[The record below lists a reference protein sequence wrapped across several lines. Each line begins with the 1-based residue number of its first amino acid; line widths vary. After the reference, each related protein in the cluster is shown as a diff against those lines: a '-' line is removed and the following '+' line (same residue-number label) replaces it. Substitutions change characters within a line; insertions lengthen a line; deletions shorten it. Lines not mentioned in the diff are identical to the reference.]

1 MQCVGTV
8 AQPDENMNGA
18 GEQVDILSP
27 NCMVKD
33 RWKVLKKIG
42 GGGFGEIYEALDLL
56 TRENV
61 ALKVESAQQPKQVL
75 KMEVAVLKKLQ
86 GKNHVCKFIGCGRN
100 EKFNYVVMQLQQGR
114 NLADLRRSQPRGT
127 FTMSTTLR
135 LGKQILESIEAIH
148 SVGFLHRDIKPSN
161 FAMGRL
167 PSTYRKCF
175 MLDFGLARQYTNTT
189 GEVRPPRT
197 VAGFRGTV
205 RYASVNA
212 HKNKEMGRHDD
223 LWSLFYMLVE
233 FAVGQLPWRKI
244 KDKEQVGQ
252 IKERY
257 DHRMLLKHM
266 PSEFY
271 IFLDHVLG
279 LDYFTKPDYQLLM
292 SVFENSMKEH
302 IITENEPFDWEKGGT
317 DGVPLSTSTST
328 PPQQNTRQTPAVI
341 GVVNVTLVPGEL
353 PRENTDDVLQDEH
366 LSDQENAPP
375 AVPSRPCER
384 TPPQMEAE
392 AWNETDLNRN
402 QLRISISKGK
412 LAAEEE
418 EPARGTC
425 PDALVGGAPPEMT
438 GVQVCALRY
447 RRINSPES
455 DRLSAADGRPD
466 IYDKRGSRM
475 DILGSPSR
483 HVQSSQPAQMHSLEG
498 GGGDR
503 QGGSGRPGQEVSVAS
518 VADPEAHSNAFI
530 RSVPLAE
537 EEDFDSK
544 EWVIIDKETE
554 LQDFLGLLGPGAE
567 PTTSGPTTD
576 EEPEELR
583 PLDEMEEWRRLRGAG
598 GGEVVVRPKM
608 RAGGIGA
615 QPEGEGSN
623 GASPG
628 YPGYH
633 TLPHSR
639 GHRPRPQSEY
649 FGAHGQALEQ
659 ISPYQGGSGE
669 DLNFQGVE
677 RERPKLPTLAQH
689 RFRRVDFL
697 SAILTGTATLPPLQ
711 TSFEVD
717 SRTCVEQDQDG
728 NVDAAEVGAGAE
740 AGAVSSGD
748 GSPKSSEHSQEGD
761 DGAPST
767 LLADE
772 PPREY
777 PRRASSGV
785 GFGGDPDLELEE
797 GSKTLVLFSPGDVRR
812 SLAVVGDLP
821 PDDAGS
827 HQGTLA
833 AITPQC
839 ERALGP
845 LGSLLDVS
853 EPDTLFSQL
862 KTEPKP
868 PSTAISTILVN
879 VAPNVVTPTSTSPPF
894 TKVERT
900 FVHIAETTH
909 HNVMSSSGTLQLRLL
924 LPGLVEEPTDEQ
936 ENHSEEEKEQ
946 DVLDGEKERSRESRS
961 DVDRSDF
968 EKERESGSEGKVPN
982 RDSEEGR
989 ESGSEGK
996 DSNRDSEEGR
1006 ESGSE
1011 GKVPNGDSEEGR
1023 ESGSEAKV
1031 PNGDSEEGRE
1041 SGSEAKVPN
1050 RDSEEGRESGSEGE
1064 FQKTYDVQRRESGS
1078 ESNVFEKDEE
1088 GDEVSRFEEE
1098 EEEKRESRSKEEDPA
1113 REIPGS
1119 PERDN
1124 KAKEEE
1130 KDVAKREV
1138 EELIPPEKEMEE
1150 EPELGDEVQPAI
1162 QSNLSSPILG
1172 APEEPEAQDILAISI
1187 ETKLESETEDTPIV
1201 VSPEMEPAHVMLA
1214 EKESQIHLEQNNEAS
1229 PQEETKDPGDP
1240 EKLAEASKQTRPQKM
1255 SRIPV
1260 LSRSEEDTSSDQ
1272 DQSAASQSF
1281 KSRQRAKRPHL
1292 ARLVMERRQGR
1303 MLRLASVS
1311 SASSADDGCKIP
1323 AEIQSEE
1330 DTHDEDKYLPR
1341 KERGIWGE
1349 RSEGRQRS
1357 RIPRPVTAVK
1367 LQGSSVTPFHAV
1379 SQTGPSA
1386 NLHKPQLSTIYARH
1400 QSHKTRTPRINVP
1413 LHQRSQTLQSRPGPG
1428 TNSSFLFSTPQTPL
1442 RGVISRTPLS
1452 ACPSPR
1458 SLSTSPCCYSTS
1470 RTDSPSPQRPRRGA
1484 AVTEVRRQLI
1494 SVRAQTALPL
1504 KPRPPQTDDSSA
1516 PGTPRRRGK
1525 LYLLSST
1532 STPTKGKSDASES
1545 KTTTR

>member
-1 MQCVGTV
+1 MQCVGTA

-18 GEQVDILSP
+18 GEQVDILPP
-27 NCMVKD
+27 NCLVKD

-100 EKFNYVVMQLQQGR
+100 EKFNYVVMQLQGR

-266 PSEFY
+266 PSEFH

-292 SVFENSMKEH
+292 SVFENSMKER
-302 IITENEPFDWEKGGT
+302 IITENESFDWEKGGT
-317 DGVPLSTSTST
+317 DGVPLSTCTST
-328 PPQQNTRQTPAVI
+328 PPQQNTRQTPAMV
-341 GVVNVTLVPGEL
+341 GVVNVTLIPGEL
-353 PRENTDDVLQDEH
+353 PRENTDDVLQDDH
-366 LSDQENAPP
+366 LSDRENAPP
-375 AVPSRPCER
+375 AVPSRPCEG
-384 TPPQMEAE
+384 TLPKAEGE
-392 AWNETDLNRN
+392 AWNDTDFNRN
-402 QLRISISKGK
+402 QLRMSISKGQ

-418 EPARGTC
+418 PTRGVC
-425 PDALVGGAPPEMT
+425 PEAPVGGAPTEMT
-438 GVQVCALRY
+438 GAQVCALRY

-466 IYDKRGSRM
+466 VYDKRGSRM

-483 HVQSSQPAQMHSLEG
+483 YVHSSQPAQMHSLEE

-503 QGGSGRPGQEVSVAS
+503 QGGGGRPGQEVSVAS
-518 VADPEAHSNAFI
+518 AADPEAHSNAFI

-576 EEPEELR
+576 EEAEELR
-583 PLDEMEEWRRLRGAG
+583 PLEELEERRRLRGAG

-615 QPEGEGSN
+615 LPDGEGSN

-628 YPGYH
+628 HSGYH
-633 TLPHSR
+633 TLPHSH
-639 GHRPRPQSEY
+639 GHRPRPQSEH
-649 FGAHGQALEQ
+649 FGAHGQAPEQ
-659 ISPYQGGSGE
+659 INTYQGGSVE
-669 DLNFQGVE
+669 DLLQQSAK
-677 RERPKLPTLAQH
+677 RERPDLIMLAQH
-689 RFRRVDFL
+689 RLYRVDFL
-697 SAILTGTATLPPLQ
+697 SAMLTATLPPLQ
-711 TSFEVD
+711 TSFEVV
-717 SRTCVEQDQDG
+717 SGTLVEQDRDRDV
-728 NVDAAEVGAGAE
+728 NGAGV
-740 AGAVSSGD
+740 GSSGV

-772 PPREY
+772 PPLDY
-777 PRRASSGV
+777 PHQVSAGV
-785 GFGGDPDLELEE
+785 GLGGDPDLELEE
-797 GSKTLVLFSPGDVRR
+797 GSKTLVLFSPGDMRR

-821 PDDAGS
+821 PDDTGS
-827 HQGTLA
+827 RQGTLA

-839 ERALGP
+839 ERALGA

-853 EPDTLFSQL
+853 EPGTLSSQL
-862 KTEPKP
+862 KSEPK
-868 PSTAISTILVN
+868 SSLTAVTAILVN
-879 VAPNVVTPTSTSPPF
+879 VASNVVAPTGTSPPF

-900 FVHIAETTH
+900 FIHIAETTH
-909 HNVMSSSGTLQLRLL
+909 HNVMSSSGTLQPRL
-924 LPGLVEEPTDEQ
+924 PTAKQ
-936 ENHSEEEKEQ
+936 EDRLE
-946 DVLDGEKERSRESRS
+946 GEKEEDVSDVEKERGGESRS
-961 DVDRSDF
+961 DGDLSDKDVDNGS
-968 EKERESGSEGKVPN
+968 ERES
-982 RDSEEGR
+982 
-989 ESGSEGK
+989 
-996 DSNRDSEEGR
+996 
-1006 ESGSE
+1006 
-1011 GKVPNGDSEEGR
+1011 
-1023 ESGSEAKV
+1023 
-1031 PNGDSEEGRE
+1031 
-1041 SGSEAKVPN
+1041 
-1050 RDSEEGRESGSEGE
+1050 EGE
-1064 FQKTYDVQRRESGS
+1064 VPKTYNVQRRESRS
-1078 ESNVFEKDEE
+1078 EGDVYEKDEE
-1088 GDEVSRFEEE
+1088 GDEENIPESDKVEEGEKDEEE
-1098 EEEKRESRSKEEDPA
+1098 EDEEKRDSRSNEEVP
-1113 REIPGS
+1113 EIETLGS
-1119 PERDN
+1119 QEVDMT
-1124 KAKEEE
+1124 KEEE
-1130 KDVAKREV
+1130 EDVAKKEV
-1138 EELIPPEKEMEE
+1138 EELIPPEKEKEE
-1150 EPELGDEVQPAI
+1150 ETEHGDEAPPAI
-1162 QSNLSSPILG
+1162 QSNFSSPILC
-1172 APEEPEAQDILAISI
+1172 PSEEPEAQDVLGFRIPL
-1187 ETKLESETEDTPIV
+1187 LDTPIA
-1201 VSPEMEPAHVMLA
+1201 VSPEKAPAQDVTLA
-1214 EKESQIHLEQNNEAS
+1214 KKESQVQLKQNIETS
-1229 PQEETKDPGDP
+1229 PQEEPKDSGDP
-1240 EKLAEASKQTRPQKM
+1240 ETLAVHQVESKEVASKQIRPRKL

-1260 LSRSEEDTSSDQ
+1260 LSQSEEDTGSDQ
-1272 DQSAASQSF
+1272 DQSAASQSL
-1281 KSRQRAKRPHL
+1281 KSRQKAKQPHL
-1292 ARLVMERRQGR
+1292 ARLVMERTQGR

-1311 SASSADDGCKIP
+1311 SASSADDGCKAA
-1323 AEIQSEE
+1323 AETQSEE
-1330 DTHDEDKYLPR
+1330 DTHDEDDSLPR
-1341 KERGIWGE
+1341 KERGVGGE
-1349 RSEGRQRS
+1349 RERRGGRQRS
-1357 RIPRPVTAVK
+1357 RIPRPVTPVK
-1367 LQGSSVTPFHAV
+1367 LQGPSVTASENGTNASV
-1379 SQTGPSA
+1379 
-1386 NLHKPQLSTIYARH
+1386 HKPQLPTVYNRH
-1400 QSHKTRTPRINVP
+1400 QSHKPRTPSMNVP

-1428 TNSSFLFSTPQTPL
+1428 VNSSPLFSTPRAPL
-1442 RGVISRTPLS
+1442 RGVIFRAPHS
-1452 ACPSPR
+1452 ACPFPR
-1458 SLSTSPCCYSTS
+1458 SLSTSPRSYSTS

-1484 AVTEVRRQLI
+1484 AVTEIRRQLI

-1504 KPRPPQTDDSSA
+1504 KPRPPQTEDSSA

-1525 LYLLSST
+1525 RYPSSSISTLT

-1545 KTTTR
+1545 KTAIR